1 LALPHTHNH
10 RAAPLSVGDAF
21 KKMRLASSTLAVLA
35 TMISLVAIVLA
46 PASDKFALLV
56 VAVASAC
63 AAGLFLHIFLDTTGK
78 LKPLRIADA
87 SVAFAER
94 LAAAAPGRLETTDD
108 LRRELAASLPGP
120 VLVQSGQ
127 LGLLISEGATLV
139 PLEEAGST
147 VMVQIEQLFVRA
159 WLCIVADGTEEVWAS
174 IADLLTGSV
183 LAALDRLT
191 HALAMSANRNDVD
204 PSGTTDTALRPDYWL
219 LVVGALLLKAE
230 HKRTA
235 AELED
240 AKAELVSK
248 MRGWNAVALQGLPF
262 LPCFAVGG
270 SRLQFCAVVLQPG
283 GIIAVEDASA
293 VFDMYSGLDRL
304 RIVRATCN
312 MFRVLVALRR
322 RMPAKVP
329 PLYTPQMRPSG
340 ASITV
345 MDDHVRKV
353 VQNPASTAVYRCL
366 MGTDAIPCAIR
377 IIGIEKI
384 RGTGEWHLK
393 MTPVCAEVLPDTEVA
408 LQRSIRCVLQ
418 ALAAFHTHGFVHRDV
433 RWPNIL
439 RDPRDGGSLLID
451 FELAERIGKPLPAA
465 YHGSSTLPP
474 EARHGGPYGTAGDVW
489 QVGLLLQTWAAP
501 ARVLSP
507 PAAAFVKRL
516 ASNDPAQR
524 LTAVMALQD
533 AWLLLN

>member
-1 LALPHTHNH
+1 
-10 RAAPLSVGDAF
+10 
-21 KKMRLASSTLAVLA
+21 M
-35 TMISLVAIVLA
+35 
-46 PASDKFALLV
+46 
-56 VAVASAC
+56 
-63 AAGLFLHIFLDTTGK
+63 
-78 LKPLRIADA
+78 
-87 SVAFAER
+87 
-94 LAAAAPGRLETTDD
+94 
-108 LRRELAASLPGP
+108 
-120 VLVQSGQ
+120 
-127 LGLLISEGATLV
+127 LISEGAPLV

-159 WLCIVADGTEEVWAS
+159 WLCIVVDGTEEVWAS

-191 HALAMSANRNDVD
+191 HSLAMSANRNAVD

-219 LVVGALLLKAE
+219 LVLGALLLKAE

-248 MRGWNAVALQGLPF
+248 MRGWNALALQGLPF

-293 VFDMYSGLDRL
+293 VFDMHSDVDRL

-312 MFRVLVALRR
+312 LFRVLVALRR

-329 PLYTPQMRPSG
+329 PLYTPQMRPNG

-353 VQNPASTAVYRCL
+353 VLNHASAAVYRCL
-366 MGTDAIPCAIR
+366 TGSDAIPCAIR
-377 IIGIEKI
+377 IVAIEKI

-408 LQRSIRCVLQ
+408 LQRSIRCVLR
-418 ALAAFHTHGFVHRDV
+418 ALAAFHTHGFFAPRRALAKHLARPTRWRVATHR
-433 RWPNIL
+433 
-439 RDPRDGGSLLID
+439 
-451 FELAERIGKPLPAA
+451 F
-465 YHGSSTLPP
+465 
-474 EARHGGPYGTAGDVW
+474 
-489 QVGLLLQTWAAP
+489 
-501 ARVLSP
+501 
-507 PAAAFVKRL
+507 
-516 ASNDPAQR
+516 
-524 LTAVMALQD
+524 
-533 AWLLLN
+533 